1 MTSKGMAVVIGQPD
15 HLLGQVV
22 GAEDLAAEDADQ
34 DERFPPGLGTFYNR
48 IASNSTAISLRRD

>member
-1 MTSKGMAVVIGQPD
+1 MAVVIGQPD